1 MTAVLRHRFSA
12 LLSPALLI
20 GFLGVSSPAL
30 ALRVGVDSAVNP
42 EATGTPPGG
51 APQRIVL
58 GQDVLFNERI
68 ATTAAGQT
76 QILFVDAS
84 TLTVGPNSN
93 MVIDQFVY

>member
-1 MTAVLRHRFSA
+1 MTAILRHRFWTAVLAGLFSV
-12 LLSPALLI
+12 
-20 GFLGVSSPAL
+20 GVGASSPAL

-42 EATGTPPGG
+42 EATGTAPGG

-68 ATTAAGQT
+68 ATSAAGQT
-76 QILFVDAS
+76 QILFDDAS

>member
-1 MTAVLRHRFSA
+1 MTILRHRFRP
-12 LLSPALLI
+12 LLSAALLI
-20 GFLGVSSPAL
+20 GCLGASSPAL

-68 ATTAAGQT
+68 ATLATG
-76 QILFVDAS
+76 
-84 TLTVGPNSN
+84 
-93 MVIDQFVY
+93 